1 MKNIVNKAILLSGWI
16 GSGML
21 IIDLIFFAPKGPFLV
36 NFTWLSKVGV
46 ILGALCFI
54 LLFIRRRLIG
64 IVRQTKQKDE
74 TKKE

>member
-1 MKNIVNKAILLSGWI
+1 MENIVNKAILLSGWI

-54 LLFIRRRLIG
+54 LLFIRRLLFNPSEEP
-64 IVRQTKQKDE
+64 KWK
-74 TKKE
+74 